1 MILIIK
7 FIIINK
13 KYKMDLIRT
22 NTKFINEVKNNY
34 ISTEIINVI
43 NSMDIVNDL
52 IDNCFAKFIGKLP
65 SAQIGYEYMKLAN
78 SIPVLEK
85 KEIERILFIATIY
98 LTYSQ
103 LKKNKIDEDNPHWV
117 FYLQDI
123 LNQFRKKH
131 ICKCDE

>member
-1 MILIIK
+1 
-7 FIIINK
+7 
-13 KYKMDLIRT
+13 MDLIRT